1 MKKVLF
7 IAVVALLGLGNVNAQ
22 DAKFGAVAGFHNLSI
37 KASGGGGSISVDGQG
52 FYVGFSGEFVLSEDL
67 NLQTE
72 LQYASASKDG
82 ESTDLIVLPIL
93 AKYYVS
99 EEFSLQAGPQLD
111 FLVSESDGVNVFG
124 LGLAIGA
131 GYDISEKLYIST
143 RYAFGLTNR
152 LEDAPSG
159 VSIKFNTFQAGLGYR
174 F

>member
-22 DAKFGAVAGFHNLSI
+22 DAKFGAVAGYHNLSQ
-37 KASGGGGSISVDGQG
+37 KLSAEGNSISVDING
-52 FYVGFSGEFVLSEDL
+52 FYIGVSGEFTLSETL

-72 LQYASASKDG
+72 LQYASASQDG
-82 ESTDLIVLPIL
+82 ASIDLIVLPIL

-99 EEFSLQAGPQLD
+99 DEFSLQAGPQLD
-111 FLVSESDGVNVFG
+111 FIVSDSEDANVFG
-124 LGLAIGA
+124 LGLAVGA
-131 GYDISEKLYIST
+131 GYDISENFYISS

-159 VSIKFNTFQAGLGYR
+159 VSIKMNTFQAGLGYR

>member
-7 IAVVALLGLGNVNAQ
+7 IAALALLGLSNVNAQ
-22 DAKFGAVAGFHNLSI
+22 DAKFGAVAGFHNFSV
-37 KASGGGGSISVDGQG
+37 KANGGGASISADAQG
-52 FYVGFSGEFVLSEDL
+52 FYVGVSGEFTLSETL

-72 LQYASASKDG
+72 LQYASAYSDG
-82 ESTDLIVLPIL
+82 ESTDLLILPIMV
-93 AKYYVS
+93 KYYVS
-99 EEFSLQAGPQLD
+99 EEFNLQAGPQLD
-111 FLVSESDGVNVFG
+111 FIVSDSDGANVFG
-124 LGLAIGA
+124 LGLGLGA
-131 GYDISEKLYIST
+131 GYDINEKLYIST